1 MAQNHRC
8 LSSSPSVAA
17 AGSASLLPHRTPCI
31 SLLNNKP
38 FTLTFRWLTSPPCQ
52 KKLSYIQKEII
63 NTLHSCSLAYGLC
76 TYCSQVN
83 SPLHYSGVAKSS
95 TGISFGWDKGSY
107 TLFDMISANPN
118 HNNSNVTPKSLLG
131 HAHLCCSG
139 PLRVVTV
146 DFSIN

>member
-1 MAQNHRC
+1 MQ
-8 LSSSPSVAA
+8 
-17 AGSASLLPHRTPCI
+17 PCI
-31 SLLNNKP
+31 RAVHLLQSGQL
-38 FTLTFRWLTSPPCQ
+38 TLAL
-52 KKLSYIQKEII
+52 L
-63 NTLHSCSLAYGLC
+63 
-76 TYCSQVN
+76 
-83 SPLHYSGVAKSS
+83 GVAKSS